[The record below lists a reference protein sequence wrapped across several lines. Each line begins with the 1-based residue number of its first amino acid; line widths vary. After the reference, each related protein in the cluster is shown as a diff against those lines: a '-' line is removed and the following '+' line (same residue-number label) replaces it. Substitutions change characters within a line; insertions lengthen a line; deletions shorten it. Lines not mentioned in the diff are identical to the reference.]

1 MAQRDHAGFTDLVQP
16 AGAFGVGG
24 GGGRQRGDGE
34 RGKSFHLIPLAPE
47 HRRLHM
53 IPISGTAPAGNRL
66 VPR

>member
-16 AGAFGVGG
+16 AGAFGVAAVAAA
-24 GGGRQRGDGE
+24 DSAAME
-34 RGKSFHLIPLAPE
+34 SAAKAFILSLAPE